1 MFTGLIADLGTLR
14 AVRAHGKG
22 VRLVIQTAF
31 DLSTIEVGAS
41 IACDG
46 ICLTA
51 EAFGADTFEVT
62 AGRETMDCTTLGT
75 WKPGRRVHL
84 EQALRLQDRL
94 GGHLV
99 SGHVDGVGQVRSS
112 VVQAESTVIWIEV
125 PQPLARYVAEKGSVC
140 VDGVSLTINEVRAN
154 SFRVNII
161 PHTVENTHLG
171 SPAGQGVNI
180 EVDLLARYVERI
192 LTGGDGGGGL
202 TLDRLAELGFGGPRV

>member
-1 MFTGLIADLGTLR
+1 MET
-14 AVRAHGKG
+14 
-22 VRLVIQTAF
+22 
-31 DLSTIEVGAS
+31 GAS

-46 ICLTA
+46 VCLTA
-51 EAFGADTFEVT
+51 EAFGPDTFEVT
-62 AGRETMDCTTLGT
+62 AGRETMDRTTLGG

-99 SGHVDGVGQVRSS
+99 SGHVDGVGRVRST
-112 VVQAESTVIWIEV
+112 QARGESTVMWIEV

-140 VDGVSLTINEVRAN
+140 VDGVSLTVNEVVDN

-161 PHTVENTHLG
+161 PHTIEHTHLSG
-171 SPAGQGVNI
+171 PSGRGVNI

-192 LTGGDGGGGL
+192 LTGGAGGL
-202 TLDRLAELGFGGPRV
+202 TLDRLVELGFGGRRV